1 MAEMYSETTST
12 HRTHETRDVNIR
24 VVALFALSFA
34 VVLAGSL
41 ALMAWVFDL
50 LHVIPAG
57 QGLRGAP
64 IAVTPPYPP
73 GPRLQTSPGRDL
85 QELRRAEDAQLQS
98 YGWVDR
104 ALGIVRMPIDR
115 AMERVVEQG
124 LPSWHEIPI
133 VQPDERGS
141 PVEERR

>member
-1 MAEMYSETTST
+1 MYSETTSAQ
-12 HRTHETRDVNIR
+12 HERETRDVNIR
-24 VVALFALSFA
+24 VIALFALSFA

-41 ALMAWVFDL
+41 ALVAWVFNI
-50 LHVIPAG
+50 LHVTPAG

-85 QELRRAEDAQLQS
+85 QELLRAEDAQLQS

-115 AMERVVEQG
+115 AMERVVERG
-124 LPSWHEIPI
+124 LPSWHEISM

-141 PVEERR
+141 PTEERR